1 MDSKQQ
7 ILATGDTVQKTA
19 EMIAHRAV
27 EDLALEAENS
37 VAEMLRL
44 VDRMHRA
51 EPAREPSAGAAP
63 APSAVDSRKLNWET
77 CLDTFVILHPKCK
90 KEYIEQFRQL
100 RSRLTLV
107 KKDWANAGTELK
119 ILSIASPSEKEGK
132 SFVAANVAA
141 ALALGSDR
149 KVLLIDLNPT
159 SAYATTL
166 LGIQSAPGLTEAI
179 ETNDWTPSVRSMADT
194 NLSVMPI
201 GRLKAGNIDPVDFR
215 RLPILLEK
223 LRESFDWIILDGP
236 AFRESSDAELTA
248 SYADAN
254 LLVVRKNHTAF
265 EDVAQALNAIPAERV
280 LGIVF
285 NHH

>member
-1 MDSKQQ
+1 
-7 ILATGDTVQKTA
+7 
-19 EMIAHRAV
+19 
-27 EDLALEAENS
+27 
-37 VAEMLRL
+37 MLRL

-159 SAYATTL
+159 SAYATTS